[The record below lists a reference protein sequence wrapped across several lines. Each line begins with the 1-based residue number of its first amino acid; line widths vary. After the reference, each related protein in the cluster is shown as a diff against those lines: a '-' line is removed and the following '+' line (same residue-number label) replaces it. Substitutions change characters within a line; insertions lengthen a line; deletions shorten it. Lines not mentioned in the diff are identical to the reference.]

1 MTVLLIIVSAIVAN
15 SFLEIFKPLVS
26 FSESTVADRR
36 SQVTDQKIEEDA
48 RLRKQQYT
56 VFPLGALKV
65 K

>member
-15 SFLEIFKPLVS
+15 SFLVIFKPLVS

-56 VFPLGALKV
+56 VFPLGAFKV